1 MIRVEVRDEHLRQLR
16 QADRGAQHLALRP
29 LAAVEEQALA
39 AAPDEQRRGSP
50 LSRRDRAR
58 RPEEDEV
65 EVHWRES
72 RRRDQGLRPS
82 IRSRGSRRSSVSTSA
97 SCTPAS
103 QKTLTNQRRGSGPR
117 CSPGC
122 CVLSRARTFQVRTLP
137 ASLPRNDHRT
147 PRACIGPP
155 KPSRVAAMA
164 ADIRELIRLEPTSEE
179 YDAVRALWKRH

>member
-1 MIRVEVRDEHLRQLR
+1 VIGVEVRDEDLRQLR
-16 QADRGAQHLALRP
+16 QADRRAQHLALRP
-29 LAAVEEQALA
+29 LAAVEEQALP

-82 IRSRGSRRSSVSTSA
+82 IRSRGSRRSSVSTTA

-103 QKTLTNQRRGSGPR
+103 QKTLTDQRRGSRAALLAPMLRPQSRPYLPGTNTAPR
-117 CSPGC
+117 ERALARQS
-122 CVLSRARTFQVRTLP
+122 LLESRRWP
-137 ASLPRNDHRT
+137 
-147 PRACIGPP
+147 
-155 KPSRVAAMA
+155 
-164 ADIRELIRLEPTSEE
+164 PTS
-179 YDAVRALWKRH
+179 AS

>member
-39 AAPDEQRRGSP
+39 AADEQRRRSP

-82 IRSRGSRRSSVSTSA
+82 IRSRGSRRSSVSTTA

-103 QKTLTNQRRGSGPR
+103 QKTLTNERRG
-117 CSPGC
+117 
-122 CVLSRARTFQVRTLP
+122 
-137 ASLPRNDHRT
+137 
-147 PRACIGPP
+147 PRAALLAPMLRP
-155 KPSRVAAMA
+155 QSRPY
-164 ADIRELIRLEPTSEE
+164 LPG
-179 YDAVRALWKRH
+179 